1 MCIGL
6 ICVDPVWIAVFFIS
20 LIIAIVAQVFIKAQY
35 GKWSQVRNGPDLSG
49 LEAGFALVNRTHLGG
64 GDAAKISPPESA
76 ELRKLRD
83 LQNKGII
90 TEEEY
95 EAKKRQIDA
104 TGAKQADTKTNTSS
118 IRFAKVAGT
127 LSDNYDPRHQTVN
140 LSQGVATQHSVA
152 AMAIVAHELGHAQQH
167 ESGSALMSMRNVLVP
182 ALRFSP
188 TLSYFLILI
197 GLIFNVTG
205 LFWLG
210 VLFYG
215 LVVLFALLTL
225 PVEID
230 ASRRGRRLLR
240 EAGLMQTE
248 QDETGTR
255 QVLMAAASTYVA
267 AAITSLLQ
275 MLYYVRIGRRS
286 A

>member
-1 MCIGL
+1 MF
-6 ICVDPVWIAVFFIS
+6 VIS
-20 LIIAIVAQVFIKAQY
+20 LIIAIAAQVYIKAQY
-35 GKWSQVRNGPDLSG
+35 GKWSRVRNGPDLSG
-49 LEAGFALVNRTHLGG
+49 LEAGFAIVNRTHLGG
-64 GDAAKISPPESA
+64 GDAAKISAPESA

-83 LQNKGII
+83 LQSKGII
-90 TEEEY
+90 TAEEF
-95 EAKKRQIDA
+95 EAKARQIEA
-104 TGAKQADTKTNTSS
+104 TAKPQSDTKTNTSS
-118 IRFAKVAGT
+118 IRFAKAAGT
-127 LSDNYDPRHQTVN
+127 LTDNYDPRNRTVN
-140 LSQGVATQHSVA
+140 LSEGVGAGHSVA

-188 TLSYFLILI
+188 SLSYFLILI
-197 GLIFNVTG
+197 GLIFNLAG

-248 QDETGTR
+248 QDNTGTR

-267 AAITSLLQ
+267 AAITALLQ
-275 MLYYVRIGRRS
+275 LLYYVRIGRR
-286 A
+286 